1 MKSIQWAVL
10 VMAFTSG
17 ACAPSSLETT
27 PLNAPPR
34 ALAARPPSSV
44 EVFSS
49 TPPTRAHVDVAL
61 ITATESNLEGNTSR
75 TVQRL
80 LERAAQLGCDALYIS
95 SATSRA
101 GNSDVFDPGSHGLLG
116 TCVAYTGRA
125 PAPASVANAVLLT
138 QPAPPPEKPIVIVD
152 NGPSGARH

>member
-1 MKSIQWAVL
+1 MKSIRWVAL
-10 VMAFTSG
+10 VITVTSG

-49 TPPTRAHVDVAL
+49 TPPARPHVDVAL
-61 ITATESNLEGNTSR
+61 LTATQSNLDGDTSSA
-75 TVQRL
+75 VQKL

-95 SATSRA
+95 SATARA
-101 GNSDVFDPGSHGLLG
+101 GNPDVFDPGSHGLLG
-116 TCVAYTGRA
+116 TCIAYTG
-125 PAPASVANAVLLT
+125 PAPVPAPVANTVRLS
-138 QPAPPPEKPIVIVD
+138 QPAAQPDKPMVIVD
-152 NGPSGARH
+152 NVSTSARH